1 MSSRDRSDAQIAR
14 IGTIALVIALLA
26 MAAALNL
33 QKFPGFKGTSYQ
45 ADFTDASGL
54 HEGNMVQVAG
64 INVGRV
70 DSIDLAGNHVV
81 VHFSVDNGVHFGTDT
96 TASIEVL
103 NLLGEKYVNLRPT
116 GPGVTQAGATI
127 PLQRTDSSYDIVKV
141 FSELSN
147 TTERIEIP
155 QLQHALDAVSQ
166 TMDRSSGPARATFD
180 GLSRLSVAV
189 ASRNTEIQE
198 LLRRADS
205 VSNLLASRRGDLV
218 QLMKDGRQ
226 ILAEVKLRKAAIHS
240 LLVNARQL
248 SVQLSGLIKDNEAQ
262 IGPMLTHLHNVTQ
275 LLVDR
280 EAALRASIHNLG
292 PYVSI
297 LSNIIGTGPWFDA
310 YAVNLF
316 GIGGEFKPGFTPGI
330 AKPGGAGP

>member
-81 VHFSVDNGVHFGTDT
+81 VHFSVDNGVHVGTDT

-127 PLQRTDSSYDIVKV
+127 PLQRPVSSYDIVKV
-141 FSELSN
+141 FSELRN
-147 TTERIEIP
+147 PTERRGS
-155 QLQHALDAVSQ
+155 SQ
-166 TMDRSSGPARATFD
+166 RRRTARGCGQSRAAREGPTCA
-180 GLSRLSVAV
+180 
-189 ASRNTEIQE
+189 
-198 LLRRADS
+198 
-205 VSNLLASRRGDLV
+205 
-218 QLMKDGRQ
+218 
-226 ILAEVKLRKAAIHS
+226 
-240 LLVNARQL
+240 
-248 SVQLSGLIKDNEAQ
+248 
-262 IGPMLTHLHNVTQ
+262 
-275 LLVDR
+275 
-280 EAALRASIHNLG
+280 
-292 PYVSI
+292 
-297 LSNIIGTGPWFDA
+297 
-310 YAVNLF
+310 
-316 GIGGEFKPGFTPGI
+316 
-330 AKPGGAGP
+330 